1 MTQSFAIGGGGGER
15 WNFSCKMGELLTEAV
30 SGSSS
35 GCWNHIN
42 MVNVNHFKSSPPPI
56 TDITLCN
63 ATA

>member
-35 GCWNHIN
+35 GC
-42 MVNVNHFKSSPPPI
+42 
-56 TDITLCN
+56 
-63 ATA
+63 